1 MNKKLFIPVLAGLFI
16 FSAFETIHAQKKN
29 VQNAYNFF
37 KKVSPRNGM
46 DKNLTNLNEA
56 KKFIDLAATNAE
68 TQNDEKM
75 NYYRGIIY
83 MGLLEME
90 GMKQAQS
97 GEIDKVMLEG
107 YQKTIKESFNKVMTT
122 PKSRYKEDVEKLVNS
137 KSAQVFKMAVN
148 AYNEKAFEMALG
160 MFLQVSQI
168 SSLIDQEAKD
178 ADRNALI
185 CLNQVVNKLTTGDT
199 TNFDMAIELTKGV
212 KELMP
217 KEIDVLITLINIYV
231 RNNDLEGA
239 GKFMSEALELDP
251 ENKTL
256 HYNLGT
262 AYMSQKENEKAEAS
276 FRKAIELDPKY
287 ADAQY
292 QLGAHLY
299 NWAGDSKTEA
309 GKLDYRDPKAEEL
322 ENKANELLNRA
333 LLVLEDYIS
342 GNPNDKAVLGILKN
356 TYGQLGN
363 TEKWKEYKERLE
375 KL

>member
-1 MNKKLFIPVLAGLFI
+1 MNKKIFIPVLAGLFI

-56 KKFIDLAATNAE
+56 KKFIDLAATNVE

-75 NYYRGIIY
+75 HYYRGMIY
-83 MGLLEME
+83 MGLLEMQA
-90 GMKQAQS
+90 MKQAQS
-97 GEIDKVMLEG
+97 GEMDKVMLEG
-107 YQKTIKESFNKVMTT
+107 YQNTIKESFKISIM
-122 PKSRYKEDVEKLVNS
+122 PKARYKDDVEKLINS

-168 SSLIDQEAKD
+168 SSLIGQDAKD

-199 TNFDMAIELTKGV
+199 TNFDMAIDLTKGV

-299 NWAGDSKTEA
+299 NWAGDAKTEA

-333 LLVLEDYIS
+333 LLVLEKYIT

>member
-75 NYYRGIIY
+75 NYYRGMIY
-83 MGLLEME
+83 MGLLEMQ

-97 GEIDKVMLEG
+97 GEIDKIMLGG
-107 YQKTIKESFNKVMTT
+107 YQKTIKESFNKVITT

-168 SSLIDQEAKD
+168 SGLIGQDAKD

-199 TNFDMAIELTKGV
+199 TNFDLAIELTLGV

-276 FRKAIELDPKY
+276 FRKAIELDSAY

-322 ENKANELLNRA
+322 ENKATELLNRA